1 MCTKQGVKVELTDEG
16 VLEQLDMLEDKKFV
30 EVVCHAKRVT
40 DLATYSRTENY
51 RR

>member
-1 MCTKQGVKVELTDEG
+1 MELTDEG
-16 VLEQLDMLEDKKFV
+16 VLEQLNLLGDKKLV
-30 EVVCHAKRVT
+30 EVMSHAKRVT